1 MVPYGNTN
9 KNRGRGKRK
18 IKSKTKS
25 KKKKQKPRKRRI
37 RTSKAIT
44 KQQELRFVSDLEKRS
59 GRSIS
64 EWFEILKKFDPQKK
78 LLQDELG
85 LHLAKSYRIGKW
97 DGKLIAFYYQHPER
111 LETPVEV
118 EAPVSNPDKAACAA
132 QPPDT
137 SK

>member
-1 MVPYGNTN
+1 MVPYGYTN
-9 KNRGRGKRK
+9 RDRGRGKRK
-18 IKSKTKS
+18 IKGKIKS
-25 KKKKQKPRKRRI
+25 KKKQKPRKRRI

-59 GRSIS
+59 GKPIS
-64 EWFEILKKFDPQKK
+64 EWFEILKKFDPRKK

-85 LHLAKSYRIGKW
+85 SHLAKNFRVGKW

-118 EAPVSNPDKAACAA
+118 ESSVSNSDKIACAA
-132 QPPDT
+132 QPADT
-137 SK
+137 KE